1 MVLGCADAACNA
13 RSGNFL
19 SKPRAISRTTRHA
32 DNTDSPHSHKMGTMP
47 DGDLPPATRL

>member
-32 DNTDSPHSHKMGTMP
+32 GNTDSPALSQ
-47 DGDLPPATRL
+47 DGNHARRRPASCNSP